1 MHSTTNLREVPDD
14 KVIWHRF
21 LAGEVE
27 AFDYLMTLYFRTL
40 FHYGSKFSKD
50 KEFVKDSIQ
59 DLFLLLWERRQ
70 TLSSDVAVKP
80 YLMASLR
87 RLMHRSASSKLSLS
101 DSYVEE
107 INGNFDIEFSV
118 EEEYIETESSLVIT
132 KKLKKLLEELPLRQK
147 EVVYLKFF
155 QEMDR
160 SQIAEVMNISPQTV
174 SNLLQ
179 IAIKQLKRHWKSELL
194 MLFFVH
200 FFI

>member
-1 MHSTTNLREVPDD
+1 MHSVTHLQEIPDD
-14 KVIWHRF
+14 KIIWQRF

-27 AFDYLMTLYFRTL
+27 AFDHLMTTHFRTL

-50 KEFVKDSIQ
+50 KEFVKDNIQ
-59 DLFLLLWERRQ
+59 DLFLILWERRQ
-70 TLSSDVAVKP
+70 NLSHDIAVKP

-87 RLMHRSASSKLSLS
+87 RLMHRSAMSKPLLS
-101 DSYVEE
+101 DSSVEE

-118 EEEYIETESSLVIT
+118 EEEYIENESTLVIT
-132 KKLKKLLEELPLRQK
+132 QKLKKLLDELPTRQK

-160 SQIAEVMNISPQTV
+160 GQISEVMSISPQTV

-179 IAIKQLKRHWKSELL
+179 IAIKQLKKHWKAEFFTLL
-194 MLFFVH
+194 MVH
-200 FFI
+200 FFL

>member
-1 MHSTTNLREVPDD
+1 MHSTTNLKEIPDD
-14 KVIWHRF
+14 KVIWQRF

-27 AFDYLMTLYFRTL
+27 AFDHLMTLHFRTL

-70 TLSSDVAVKP
+70 NLSSDIAVKP
-80 YLMASLR
+80 YIMASLR
-87 RLMHRSASSKLSLS
+87 RLMHRSVTSRLSLS
-101 DSYVEE
+101 DSSAEE
-107 INGNFDIEFSV
+107 MNGNFDIEFSV
-118 EEEYIETESSLVIT
+118 EQEYIENESSLVIT
-132 KKLKKLLEELPLRQK
+132 QKLKKLLDELPLRQK

-160 SQIAEVMNISPQTV
+160 SQISEVMNISPQTV

-179 IAIKQLKRHWKSELL
+179 IAIKQLKKHWKSEFLALL
-194 MLFFVH
+194 FIH
-200 FFI
+200 FFM